1 MKTLIFNGSPRKNGN
16 TASLINKLVSQLD
29 GQVKIVRAYDCNVKP
44 CIDCRYCWK
53 HEGCSIHDEMQEIY
67 DYIHDCDN
75 IVVASPMHFS
85 EISGQLL
92 AVMSRLQTYWS
103 ARFFRKEEPIPK
115 EKSGGVIVVGGG
127 NLPVGKAADTAR
139 LLLREM
145 NAKMVSLVY
154 SKHTNDIDSI
164 DDQAVIAG
172 LTEMAAKFNLSI
184 RS

>member
-16 TASLINKLVSQLD
+16 TASLINQLVPQLE
-29 GQVKIVRAYDCNVKP
+29 GQVKIVRAYDCKVKP

-53 HEGCSIHDEMQEIY
+53 HNGCSIKDEMQEIY
-67 DYIHDCDN
+67 EYIQVCDN
-75 IVVASPMHFS
+75 IIIASPMHFS

-92 AVMSRLQTYWS
+92 AVLSRLQTYWS

-115 EKSGGVIVVGGG
+115 EKLGGIIVVGGG
-127 NLPVGKAADTAR
+127 NLSVDKAADTAR

-145 NAKMVSLVY
+145 NAKVVSLVY

-164 DDQAVIAG
+164 DDQAVAAE
-172 LTEMAAKFNLSI
+172 LTEMAAKLNLLM
-184 RS
+184 R